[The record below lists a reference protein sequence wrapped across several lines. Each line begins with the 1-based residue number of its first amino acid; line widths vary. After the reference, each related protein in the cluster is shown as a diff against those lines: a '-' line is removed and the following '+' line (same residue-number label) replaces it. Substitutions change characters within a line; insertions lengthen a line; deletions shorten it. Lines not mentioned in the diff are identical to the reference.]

1 MKVANIAE
9 EIHNPHGH
17 RQTVKSGALVIRF
30 AKTLNLNK
38 KGPSQPQIIGYIQS
52 FLVNILFNVQ

>member
-17 RQTVKSGALVIRF
+17 RQTVKSGV
-30 AKTLNLNK
+30 AKTLHLNK